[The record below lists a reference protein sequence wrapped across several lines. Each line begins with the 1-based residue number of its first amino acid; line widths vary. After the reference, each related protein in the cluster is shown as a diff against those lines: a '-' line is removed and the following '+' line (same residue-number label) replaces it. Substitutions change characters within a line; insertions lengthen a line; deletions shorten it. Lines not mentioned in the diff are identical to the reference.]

1 MTSSPESLRFA
12 SALSTTPDP
21 RRAAVEVCQQAT
33 AELGC
38 PPDLAVLFLSADAA
52 DAAAEI
58 TSTVCDRLGTG
69 RLIGCTGES
78 LVGRGREIEGQTAA
92 SLWLAKLPGVDVQP
106 IHLTFRNTPEGPSIM
121 GWPDSLLDGW
131 PAEPCL
137 LLLGDP
143 FSFPA
148 DYLLEQTNDQ
158 HPDAVVIGGMA
169 SGASVPRES
178 RLLLGHTAYDEG
190 AVAFMISGPVR
201 VRSVVSQG
209 CRPIGRHFV
218 ITKAER
224 NVVLQLGGKPA
235 LGQLEA
241 VFAELPTRDQE
252 LVNRGLHLGR
262 VVSEYLDRFEQGD
275 FLVRNVIGVDPE
287 SGAIAVGDYM
297 RTGQTVQFHVRDW
310 QTADAELRQLLAAAR
325 SGMGGP
331 RAPNAGPDVGTE
343 MAQATRSLGA
353 LMFTCN
359 GRGTRLFSEPHHDAL
374 AVRDA
379 LGDIPLAGFFAAGEL
394 GPVGGKNFQHGFT
407 ASIALFEPSSNA

>member
-1 MTSSPESLRFA
+1 
-12 SALSTTPDP
+12 
-21 RRAAVEVCQQAT
+21 
-33 AELGC
+33 
-38 PPDLAVLFLSADAA
+38 LAVLFLSADAA
-52 DAAAEI
+52 GVAAEI

-78 LVGRGREIEGQTAA
+78 IVGRGREIEGQTAA
-92 SLWLAKLPGVDVQP
+92 SLWLAKLPNVDVQP

-121 GWPDSLLDGW
+121 GWPDSLMDGW
-131 PAEPCL
+131 PAATCL

-169 SGASVPRES
+169 SGASVPREN
-178 RLLLGHTAYDEG
+178 RLLLGRTAYDEG
-190 AVAFMISGPVR
+190 AVAFLISGPVHI
-201 VRSVVSQG
+201 RSVVSQG
-209 CRPIGRHFV
+209 CRPIGRPFV

-235 LGQLEA
+235 LSQLEA
-241 VFAELPTRDQE
+241 IFAELPTRDQE

-310 QTADAELRQLLAAAR
+310 QTADAELRQLLAAVA
-325 SGMGGP
+325 SGP
-331 RAPNAGPDVGTE
+331 RAPDSCPDGQTE
-343 MAQATRSLGA
+343 LARAARSLGA

-359 GRGTRLFSEPHHDAL
+359 GRGTRLFPEPHHDAI

-394 GPVGGKNFQHGFT
+394 GPVGGKSFQHGFT
-407 ASIALFEPSSNA
+407 ASIALFEPSSSK